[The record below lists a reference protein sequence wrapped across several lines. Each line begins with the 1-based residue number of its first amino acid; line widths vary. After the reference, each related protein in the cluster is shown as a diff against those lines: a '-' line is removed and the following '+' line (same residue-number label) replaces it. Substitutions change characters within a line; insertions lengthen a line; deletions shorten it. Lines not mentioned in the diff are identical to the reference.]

1 MELLL
6 LSNSRSPDGS
16 YLSHALAAI
25 AAIAGG
31 RRRALFVPFA
41 SVTVGWD
48 DFTAKVQVALTETG
62 IVLDPIHAAPD
73 PFGAVAAA
81 EMIFVGGGNTFNLL
95 AECRRRGLL
104 APIAA
109 RVGAGAPYVGW
120 SAGSI
125 LACPTIC
132 TTNDM
137 PIVDPGGFAALGL
150 VDFQIN
156 PHFTDAMPPGHQGE
170 TRRQRLAEYL
180 VANPSARV
188 IGLPEGDWL
197 TLSDGAAALAGP
209 HPAFVF
215 SAGREPAEVVAGQ
228 ALFASPERTPCSA

>member
-1 MELLL
+1 MDLLL
-6 LSNSRSPDGS
+6 LSNSRTPEGG
-16 YLSHALAAI
+16 YLSHATGAI

-48 DFTAKVQVALTETG
+48 DFTAKVQAALAGTG
-62 IVLDPIHAAPD
+62 IVLDPIHAVAD
-73 PFGAVAAA
+73 PSAAVAAA
-81 EMIFVGGGNTFNLL
+81 AMIFVGGGNTFNLL

-109 RVGAGAPYVGW
+109 RIRAGAPFVGW

-125 LACPTIC
+125 LACPTIR

-137 PIVDPGGFAALGL
+137 PIVDPQGFAALGL
-150 VDFQIN
+150 VGWQIN

-180 VANPSARV
+180 VANPADTV

-197 TLSDGAAALAGP
+197 RVSNAETRLEGP

-215 SAGREPAEVVAGQ
+215 RAGQAPAEVLPGTV
-228 ALFASPERTPCSA
+228 LLP

>member
-1 MELLL
+1 MDLLL

-16 YLSHALAAI
+16 YLSHALGAI
-25 AAIAGG
+25 TAIAGG
-31 RRRALFVPFA
+31 RKRALFLPFA
-41 SVTVGWD
+41 SITVGWD
-48 DFTAKVQVALTETG
+48 DFTAKVQAAIASTG
-62 IVLDPIHAAPD
+62 IVLDPVHAAAD
-73 PFGAVAAA
+73 PVAAVAAA
-81 EMIFVGGGNTFNLL
+81 EMVFVGGGNTFNLL
-95 AECRRRGLL
+95 AECRRHGLL

-109 RVGAGAPYVGW
+109 RVRAGAAYVGW

-125 LACPTIC
+125 LACPTIG

-137 PIVDPGGFAALGL
+137 PIVAPGGCAALGL
-150 VDFQIN
+150 VGFQIN

-180 VANPSARV
+180 VANPAVTV

-197 TLSDGAAALAGP
+197 LVSPGAARLEGP

-215 SAGREPAEVVAGQ
+215 RAGQEPAEVTTGAPVDQ
-228 ALFASPERTPCSA
+228 

>member
-1 MELLL
+1 MDLLL

-16 YLSHALAAI
+16 YLSHALGAI
-25 AAIAGG
+25 ASLAGE
-31 RRRALFVPFA
+31 RRHALFVPFA
-41 SVTVGWD
+41 SITVGWD
-48 DFTAKVQVALTETG
+48 DFTARVQAAIAATG
-62 IVLDPIHAAPD
+62 IVLDPVHAAAD
-73 PFGAVAAA
+73 PLAAVAAA
-81 EMIFVGGGNTFNLL
+81 EMVFVGGGNTFNLL

-109 RVGAGAPYVGW
+109 RVRAGAGYVGW
-120 SAGSI
+120 SAGSV
-125 LACPTIC
+125 LACPTIG

-150 VDFQIN
+150 VGLQIN

-180 VANPSARV
+180 VANPAVTV

-197 TLSDGAAALAGP
+197 TVADGGTSLAGP

-215 SAGREPAEVVAGQ
+215 RAGQEPAEVTAGPLAVQ
-228 ALFASPERTPCSA
+228 

>member
-1 MELLL
+1 MQLLL

-16 YLSHALAAI
+16 YLSHALTAI
-25 AAIAGG
+25 AATAGG
-31 RRRALFVPFA
+31 RRRALFIPFA
-41 SVTVGWD
+41 SVTESWE
-48 DFTAKVQVALTETG
+48 DFTAKVQQALASSRITLAPVHAEA
-62 IVLDPIHAAPD
+62 DPADAIAE
-73 PFGAVAAA
+73 A

-104 APIAA
+104 APIAR
-109 RVGAGAPYVGW
+109 RVREGTPYVGW
-120 SAGSI
+120 SAGSV

-180 VANPSARV
+180 VANPAARV

-197 TLSDGAAALAGP
+197 TVADGTARLVGP
-209 HPAFVF
+209 HPALLFL
-215 SAGREPAEVVAGQ
+215 AGQKPAEIAPETL
-228 ALFASPERTPCSA
+228 LFPAPTPE